1 MFHEVM
7 VNILERNG
15 KIEIFSRVK
24 VIKKKQ
30 TEMLELKNI
39 EYEDLNKTINP
50 LDIIDMYRN
59 FQVTTTKSTLLLSAH
74 GTFTKMDHILD
85 SRANIKKLKN

>member
-1 MFHEVM
+1 M
-7 VNILERNG
+7 VNILERNR

-39 EYEDLNKTINP
+39 ESEDLNKTINP
-50 LDIIDMYRN
+50 LDIIDIYRN
-59 FQVTTTKSTLLLSAH
+59 FQATTTKTH
-74 GTFTKMDHILD
+74 YC
-85 SRANIKKLKN
+85 